1 MTDREQIKYVDV
13 EGVRTRYYENGA
25 GEPLVLVHGG
35 AIGTAAIYT
44 ESVAATHIIRKV
56 MVRMETWMNNLKP

>member
-1 MTDREQIKYVDV
+1 MVLAGVDLKL
-13 EGVRTRYYENGA
+13 GTI
-25 GEPLVLVHGG
+25 PGG

-56 MVRMETWMNNLKP
+56 MVRMETWMNYLKP